1 MKLSKKIAGC
11 FGYELTRKKKNPSL
25 ESHLVNL
32 LGRYAIDLV
41 LDVGANQGQFGR
53 MVRQLGYRGEIHSF
67 EPVAAT
73 FDKLQASATGD
84 PGWHLHR
91 IGLGECEKRV
101 TINVTQSSD
110 LSSILA
116 PNDFGKEKY
125 RQMAVDHQEEI
136 HIRTL
141 DSLVD
146 ECGLRGWRIFL
157 KMDTQGYDLNVFAGA
172 AGSLDSICCLL
183 SELSITPIYSGMP
196 DYQTALRTYEGAGF
210 QISGIYPVSRNKDLS
225 IIEMDCCLVRR
236 GSLPPAA

>member
-1 MKLSKKIAGC
+1 MKLTKSLAGC

-32 LGRYAIDLV
+32 IERYDIDVV
-41 LDVGANQGQFGR
+41 LDVGANHGQFGL
-53 MVRQLGYRGEIHSF
+53 MTRQLGYGGEMHSF

-73 FDKLQASATGD
+73 FDKLSVAASGD
-84 PGWHLHR
+84 KGWHIHR
-91 IGLGECEKRV
+91 IGLGECAKRV
-101 TINVTQSSD
+101 SINVTKSSD

-125 RQMAVDHQEEI
+125 RNMALDHQEEI
-136 HIRTL
+136 EIRTL
-141 DSLVD
+141 DSIVD
-146 ECGLRGWRIFL
+146 DQQLHGKRILL

-172 AGSLDSICCLL
+172 ARSLDSICCIL

-210 QISGIYPVSRNKDLS
+210 QMSGIYPVSRNKDLS
-225 IIEMDCCLVRR
+225 IIEMDCCLVKRSR
-236 GSLPPAA
+236 CVKG